1 MAQQLSICIGQ
12 VAPPFLAE
20 ALNLRSFQFSYCI
33 CILNHAQTMFYNLF
47 YRKHDDVDAS
57 RNNSNTNSDDIA
69 TSVSVAFN
77 AVCCTVFH
85 QRNEKK
91 LK

>member
-1 MAQQLSICIGQ
+1 
-12 VAPPFLAE
+12 
-20 ALNLRSFQFSYCI
+20 
-33 CILNHAQTMFYNLF
+33 MFYNLF